1 MASWPVHNRETAA
14 PNVRLQ
20 TDHPAGRAYPWQA
33 SDLVRSLV
41 AALRGRR
48 KSRMSNP
55 WLKKNPFMSMWLSAA
70 NRMAAS
76 VRGQASA
83 QATRQIK
90 AALAKA
96 EKDTSKSLTATAQPA
111 SPKAKRR

>member
-1 MASWPVHNRETAA
+1 
-14 PNVRLQ
+14 
-20 TDHPAGRAYPWQA
+20 
-33 SDLVRSLV
+33 
-41 AALRGRR
+41 
-48 KSRMSNP
+48 MSNP

-90 AALAKA
+90 AAMAKTVKENA
-96 EKDTSKSLTATAQPA
+96 KSLSDDTAKPA
-111 SPKAKRR
+111 SSRTKRS

>member
-1 MASWPVHNRETAA
+1 
-14 PNVRLQ
+14 
-20 TDHPAGRAYPWQA
+20 
-33 SDLVRSLV
+33 
-41 AALRGRR
+41 
-48 KSRMSNP
+48 MSNP

-90 AALAKA
+90 AAMAKA
-96 EKDTSKSLTATAQPA
+96 ATKSLSDAAQKPA
-111 SPKAKRR
+111 SSKTKRS

>member
-1 MASWPVHNRETAA
+1 
-14 PNVRLQ
+14 
-20 TDHPAGRAYPWQA
+20 
-33 SDLVRSLV
+33 
-41 AALRGRR
+41 
-48 KSRMSNP
+48 MSNP

-96 EKDTSKSLTATAQPA
+96 EKDTSKSLTAAAQPA
-111 SPKAKRR
+111 SPKAQRRQAIVINPDPQSDGCR